1 MGSSTPPQS
10 EARSPG
16 LISTWSERRQK
27 GQWLRHEPFVR
38 GGTSR
43 PQWTQTKPVFLP
55 WTVKRRTPQ
64 AYAEFPSRFVNRNS
78 SEKVQPD
85 KISYHPFMHKTVRVL
100 CELEKLRSQI
110 EQGLVLHNVESSVE
124 ADYCL
129 LVDAPRGW
137 AQGQIPTLNMKST
150 LILSDNPCPVL

>member
-1 MGSSTPPQS
+1 MVAARAVCEGRHLEPQ
-10 EARSPG
+10 E
-16 LISTWSERRQK
+16 
-27 GQWLRHEPFVR
+27 
-38 GGTSR
+38 
-43 PQWTQTKPVFLP
+43 TQTKPVFLP
-55 WTVKRRTPQ
+55 WTVKRRTPKPTPN
-64 AYAEFPSRFVNRNS
+64 FPPALST
-78 SEKVQPD
+78 EIVQRKYNPD

-110 EQGLVLHNVESSVE
+110 EQGLVLHNVEPSVE